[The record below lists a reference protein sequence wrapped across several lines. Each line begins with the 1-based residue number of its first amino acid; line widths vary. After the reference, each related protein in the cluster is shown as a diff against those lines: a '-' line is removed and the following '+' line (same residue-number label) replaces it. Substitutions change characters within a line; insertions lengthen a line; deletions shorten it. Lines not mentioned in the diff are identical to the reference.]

1 MKNIVSIFSL
11 QFSQK
16 ILVFVISIFL
26 VRHYKEL
33 FIDFSLLRSVFGVVD
48 SLLIAPAVMS
58 MYLSETK
65 TKANLNLYLTLSTFL
80 GLLIYLYIRFELN
93 WVYLLLII
101 SITMNSLGNGLVIGT
116 RASNKMLLS
125 SLFLLST
132 LLIFYLHE
140 WLFID
145 LVLSLFSLLL
155 LSRFLLFNLSNVNL
169 VSRIR
174 LTQESVSIY
183 IYTLSAMLYVYI
195 YREWLLISEADY
207 FTISEV
213 ILQSGVLI
221 QLAIGAFLTKLLI
234 DDSYGNN
241 RQKVF
246 RNSLIIYLS
255 SIIMFYFATILLG
268 VLYQEEIRLSIYE
281 IAVVALLPSFA
292 YSTGY
297 YYRYMLKFGQFKAIS
312 SIVIT
317 ALLLSV
323 VCLSSFKLPFL
334 VVMTLYSLIQGI
346 LFSVYGFLD
355 TRGYFAGNPAA

>member
-26 VRHYKEL
+26 ARNYNDL
-33 FIDFSLLRSVFGVVD
+33 FIDFSLLRSVFGIVD
-48 SLLIAPAVMS
+48 SLLIAPAVLS

-65 TKANLNLYLTLSTFL
+65 TKANLNSYVTFLTLL
-80 GLLIYLYIRFELN
+80 GLLIYLNIRFQFN

-101 SITMNSLGNGLVIGT
+101 SITMNSLANSIVIGT
-116 RASNKMLLS
+116 SVSNKMLLS

-132 LLIFYLHE
+132 LLIFFLHK
-140 WLFID
+140 WLYID
-145 LVLSLFSLLL
+145 FVISLFSLLL
-155 LSRFLLFNLSNVNL
+155 LSRFLLFNLTNVNL
-169 VSRIR
+169 VYSIR

-183 IYTLSAMLYVYI
+183 LYTLSAMLYVYI
-195 YREWLLISEADY
+195 YREWLLNSEAEY

-221 QLAIGAFLTKLLI
+221 QLVIGAFLTKLLI
-234 DDSYGNN
+234 DDSYGDN
-241 RQKVF
+241 RKNVF

-255 SIIMFYFATILLG
+255 SIIMFYFTTIVLALL
-268 VLYQEEIRLSIYE
+268 YKEEIRVSIYE
-281 IAVVALLPSFA
+281 ISVVALLPSFA

-297 YYRYMLKFGQFKAIS
+297 YYRYMLKIGQFKGIN
-312 SIVIT
+312 SIVI
-317 ALLLSV
+317 ASLLISV
-323 VCLSSFKLPFL
+323 ACLLSFKLPFI

-346 LFSVYGFLD
+346 LFGVYRFLD
-355 TRGYFAGNPAA
+355 TRGYIAGNPAA

>member
-16 ILVFVISIFL
+16 FLIFIISIFFA
-26 VRHYKEL
+26 RHYNEL
-33 FIDFSLLRSVFGVVD
+33 FIDFSLLRSVFGIID
-48 SLLIAPAVMS
+48 SLLIAPAVLS

-65 TKANLNLYLTLSTFL
+65 AKVNLNSYLTLSTFL
-80 GLLIYLYIRFELN
+80 GLLIYLYIRFDLN

-101 SITMNSLGNGLVIGT
+101 SITLNSLGNGIVIGT
-116 RASNKMLLS
+116 RVSNKMLLN

-132 LLIFYLHE
+132 LLIFFLYK
-140 WLFID
+140 WVYID
-145 LVLSLFSLLL
+145 LILSLFSLLL
-155 LSRFLLFNLSNVNL
+155 LSRFLIFNLSNVNL
-169 VSRIR
+169 VSSLR
-174 LTQESVSIY
+174 LTPKSLSIY

-195 YREWLLISEADY
+195 YREWLLNSDADY

-221 QLAIGAFLTKLLI
+221 QLVIGAFLTKLLI
-234 DDSYGNN
+234 DDSYGHN

-255 SIIMFYFATILLG
+255 SIIMFYITTVLLAI
-268 VLYQEEIRLSIYE
+268 LYQEEISLTIYE

-297 YYRYMLKFGQFKAIS
+297 YYRYMLKLGQFKAIS
-312 SIVIT
+312 AIVIA

-323 VCLSSFKLPFL
+323 ACLSSFKLPFL
-334 VVMTLYSLIQGI
+334 VVMILYSLIQGI
-346 LFSVYGFLD
+346 LFGVYGFLD
-355 TRGYFAGNPAA
+355 ARGYFAGNPPA